1 MPEAALQYLQ
11 KHQVL
16 YLATA
21 SKSGDPHVAP
31 MFYVANSDGV
41 YFSAP
46 DDSETA
52 RWLKENPVAEVVVA
66 DETSDWSQAV
76 GVQVQGS
83 VAELSGDEETR
94 AGELFKERFPHLGDA
109 AMHSHYWKLTPQEV
123 VQLSNGGSHE
133 ETHKSL
139 GQTWGKDKTSL

>member
-11 KHQVL
+11 QHQVL

-31 MFYVANSDGV
+31 MFYVADSSGI

-52 RWLKENPVAEVVVA
+52 RWLKENPVAEIVVA
-66 DETSDWSQAV
+66 DETSDWSKAM

-83 VAELSGDEETR
+83 VTELSGDDEAR
-94 AGELFKERFPHLGDA
+94 AGELFKQRFPQLGDA
-109 AMHSHYWKLTPQEV
+109 ALHGHYWRLEATDV

-133 ETHKSL
+133 ETHQSL
-139 GQTWGKDKTSL
+139 GQTWGKDKTTL